1 MSSNQ
6 PAISIGLD
14 SDQEVSFHSCSK
26 DDEGSDDR
34 GSDSDADCFSTI
46 SLKDP
51 DDACE
56 VSGPTG
62 FKDVEGM
69 KLGCGGSPEGLELG
83 RVGQFAEGTQDDECF
98 DVDAVD
104 PADHPKPLKGRSIA
118 HNILTDGS
126 AVLLSLDIEIGGEYA
141 GIVQL
146 SAEIVRMKLVAGR
159 GVAQDQVEDVVRV
172 ATFDWY
178 VKP

>member
-1 MSSNQ
+1 MTACTTISSNW
-6 PAISIGLD
+6 PAIGIGLD
-14 SDQEVSFHSCSK
+14 LDQEVSFHSCSE

-34 GSDSDADCFSTI
+34 GSDSDANCFSII

-69 KLGCGGSPEGLELG
+69 ELGCGGSPEGLELG
-83 RVGQFAEGTQDDECF
+83 WVGQIAEGTPDDECF

-104 PADHPKPLKGRSIA
+104 PADRPKPPKG
-118 HNILTDGS
+118 
-126 AVLLSLDIEIGGEYA
+126 
-141 GIVQL
+141 
-146 SAEIVRMKLVAGR
+146 
-159 GVAQDQVEDVVRV
+159 GVYCAQY
-172 ATFDWY
+172 TY
-178 VKP
+178 